1 MKTSDPAETHL
12 RIRNLEKYQHYRDR
26 NPPWVKLHRD
36 LLENYEFEQLP
47 DATKAHALLLLL
59 LAARIGNVI
68 PIDPLWIGRKIGARS
83 PIDLSQLL
91 KAGFLEV
98 SGADCKRVASD
109 LLAERVQV
117 AMPEGEGEGEGEAEE
132 RETPSPSAPRVTT
145 SVTGDAPVNTSTTVN
160 HRELTNQAEQEFI
173 QLWEVCERRDNK
185 AGALKAYLK
194 ARKSGKMPDL
204 ATVKEAY
211 CRLAESWDWTK
222 EDRQYHPMMSTWLNR
237 EGWNERPRGGGPP
250 QSALKMIFPVK
261 PNRTPEEEA
270 RMSEGAEIAE
280 D

>member
-1 MKTSDPAETHL
+1 MKTSNPAETHL

-83 PIDLSQLL
+83 PVDLPQLL

-98 SGADCKRVASD
+98 SGAECERVASEM
-109 LLAERVQV
+109 LADWEHD
-117 AMPEGEGEGEGEAEE
+117 AMPEGEGETEREAEE
-132 RETPSPSAPRVTT
+132 RTASSPSAPRVTRT
-145 SVTGDAPVNTSTTVN
+145 VTRDAPVNTSTAVN
-160 HRELTNQAEQEFI
+160 QRLLTSQFEQEFD

-185 AGALKAYLK
+185 AGALKAFLK
-194 ARKSGKMPDL
+194 ARKSGKMPDI
-204 ATVKEAY
+204 ATVKLAY
-211 CRLAESWDWTK
+211 CALAASWDWTK
-222 EDRQYHPMMSTWLNR
+222 EDRQFHPMVSTWLNR
-237 EGWNERPRGGGPP
+237 EGWNEKPRGGG
-250 QSALKMIFPVK
+250 QQAGLKMIFPVR
-261 PNRTPEEEA
+261 NHRTPEEEA
-270 RMSEGAEIAE
+270 RLNEGAEMPE

>member
-1 MKTSDPAETHL
+1 MKTGDPVETHL

-68 PIDPLWIGRKIGARS
+68 PIDPLWIGRKIGALS
-83 PIDLSQLL
+83 PVDLTQLL

-98 SGADCKRVASD
+98 SGADCKRVASEM
-109 LLAERVQV
+109 LADCEQD
-117 AMPEGEGEGEGEAEE
+117 AMTEGEGETEREE
-132 RETPSPSAPRVTT
+132 RQTPSPSAPRVTPIVT
-145 SVTGDAPVNTSTTVN
+145 SDAPVNTSTIVN
-160 HRELTNQAEQEFI
+160 HRVLTSAAEQEFF

-204 ATVKEAY
+204 ATVKVAY
-211 CRLAESWDWTK
+211 CRLAASWDWTK
-222 EDRQYHPMMSTWLNR
+222 DDRQFHPMISTWLNR
-237 EGWNERPRGGGPP
+237 EGWTEMPRSGGAPGKPVDER
-250 QSALKMIFPVK
+250 QWVPVG
-261 PNRTPEEEA
+261 TLD
-270 RMSEGAEIAE
+270 E
-280 D
+280 DL